1 MQAATVTCATPTAL
15 PSDRPGSPL
24 SWAEVVCPSAL
35 SCRWQLYCPQLLLWG
50 LCLLSLVVVSDP
62 PAVGA
67 GTFPCLL
74 SVPVWVLCGL
84 QVQASPRPPQNP
96 PAMLHW
102 GKKNLREA
110 AVETGGSLT
119 RHTPSTPLF
128 PACNCALWRANP
140 HQRPGG
146 IFRMRQSSLLLWGG
160 WC

>member
-35 SCRWQLYCPQLLLWG
+35 SCSWQMYCPQLLLWG

-74 SVPVWVLCGL
+74 SVPVWAAGTSLPTP
-84 QVQASPRPPQNP
+84 SPEPPINAP
-96 PAMLHW
+96 L